1 MLRLRPTA
9 LTLLGVTLAAAV
21 LGAPACAADIDKY
34 LPDQTLLVVS
44 LNVKQLL
51 NAPLLKSDEKAY
63 KQGLAEATKAL
74 EGFGVDPA
82 KDVNRVVFA
91 AGEEMKAKGFLVLVV
106 GHFDPAKLQA
116 KLDELAKDPKNNLK
130 AIEVDGAKVYQGKV
144 PQQNMPA
151 PGARLPERVY
161 FTVLDEGHMG
171 VALDE
176 GALKDALAK
185 KSGARKADV
194 KKKVLDLIGQ
204 MSPQQTVAL
213 VVVPP
218 PEALAGSPVAGL
230 TDVTGGV
237 TVSDGVKTE
246 LKFATKDANAAKTLA
261 QLIEDGLNQAKQF
274 IPAIAGSQ
282 PGFGPLVVAIVK
294 ELMDSIKTTAKQDAV
309 IVQSTISKEF
319 IEKNSKKDQ

>member
-21 LGAPACAADIDKY
+21 LGAPARAADFDKY
-34 LPDQTLLVVS
+34 LPDQTLFVVA

-63 KQGLAEATKAL
+63 KQSLAEATKAL

-82 KDVNRVVFA
+82 KDVNRVIFA
-91 AGEEMKAKGFLVLVV
+91 AGEDMKAKNLLILVE

-116 KLDELAKDPKNNLK
+116 KLDDLAKEPKYNLK
-130 AIEVDGAKVYQGKV
+130 TTKVNGATVYQGRL
-144 PQQNMPA
+144 PQQPVPTA
-151 PGARLPERVY
+151 KLPEQVF
-161 FTVLDEGHMG
+161 FTVLDDSHMA
-171 VALDE
+171 VAMDE

-194 KKKVLDLIGQ
+194 KKQVLDLIGQ
-204 MSPQQTVAL
+204 MSPQQTVTL

-246 LKFATKDANAAKTLA
+246 IKFATKDAEAAKTLA
-261 QLIEDGLNQAKQF
+261 QLIEDGLNQAKLF
-274 IPAIAGSQ
+274 IPAVAGSQ
-282 PGFGPLVVAIVK
+282 PGFGPKEQAMVK
-294 ELMDSIKTTAKQDAV
+294 EMMDSIKTTAKQDAV